1 MNFDSH
7 HAALLFDALPPLI
20 KVPGA
25 SPQAAVLRWALEQ
38 LASGCVVRVPAAL
51 VSTHLVHLMLVQ
63 ILRIHL
69 GALSC
74 GAPAGWLSALA
85 DPRIG
90 AALGAIHAEP
100 GRGWTLEALARV
112 AGVSRTVFA
121 QRFKALA
128 GTTVNY
134 LTRWR
139 MHTAAERLRS
149 GDEHFRHRVFAGL

>member
-1 MNFDSH
+1 MRRTGGL
-7 HAALLFDALPPLI
+7 A
-20 KVPGA
+20 VGA
-25 SPQAAVLRWALEQ
+25 GGS
-38 LASGCVVRVPAAL
+38 
-51 VSTHLVHLMLVQ
+51 
-63 ILRIHL
+63 
-69 GALSC
+69 
-74 GAPAGWLSALA
+74 
-85 DPRIG
+85 RIG

-128 GTTVNY
+128 GTTVMNY